1 MELAKSRV
9 AYPSLESAK
18 EQVEGSSLLA
28 VLAVTVIGMPVDSRL
43 HTHPTNI
50 YSDRPAMSNSYCAHK
65 WPESVCIQSLC
76 PSMRTRG
83 PVTTFG
89 GILTRQDEE
98 YLAQTIRQIIEYG
111 SQESKHD
118 RSIANGVPK
127 GVDLLTV

>member
-1 MELAKSRV
+1 
-9 AYPSLESAK
+9 
-18 EQVEGSSLLA
+18 
-28 VLAVTVIGMPVDSRL
+28 
-43 HTHPTNI
+43 
-50 YSDRPAMSNSYCAHK
+50 
-65 WPESVCIQSLC
+65 
-76 PSMRTRG
+76 
-83 PVTTFG
+83 VTTFG